1 MKLGVDF
8 GTTHTTAAV
17 YRDDAVHFVQLDES
31 QNLLRSMIY
40 ITREHEVILGKG
52 AVERYLDENTGRII
66 VTREKKVGTVE
77 NWVARMS
84 RGPLEPD
91 GPIQL
96 IYDVIID
103 EDISS
108 PGRLIQSI
116 KTGLRQEDYHGTNVF
131 DRYYS
136 LEKLIALILRHT
148 RESAENQ
155 FGEPITEIALGR
167 PVKFSDDPEVD
178 AEAQQTLHN
187 AAQMAGFEN
196 ITYVPEPLA
205 AAKFYTQ
212 NIDSEQTILIF
223 DFGGGTL
230 DFSILQ
236 VTPDGKSDVLST
248 HGVLVGGD
256 DFDSA
261 IMQGKVADYFG
272 EKATLKPDDTPIP
285 QHIYGFLA
293 NWQTIPLL
301 SRVDTLPIIR
311 RAQDKSSDPD
321 AFVKLESLVMNNYGF
336 PLFEAI
342 EKAKRKLS
350 SADTATVTL
359 HEPKL
364 DISVDMSRIEFQVLI
379 SPYLGEVQLGMSAA
393 LRKADISA
401 SQIDAVITTGGS
413 SLIPIFQKMLS
424 RKFPKA
430 TLVRSDTFG
439 SVGAGLAIAASELN
453 TPSG

>member
-17 YRDDAVHFVQLDES
+17 YKDGDVHFVQLDAP

-40 ITREHEVILGKG
+40 ITREHDVILGKR

-116 KTGLRQEDYHGTNVF
+116 KTGLRQEDYHGTNVY
-131 DRYYS
+131 DRYYKI
-136 LEKLIALILRHT
+136 EDLIALILSHVKH
-148 RESAENQ
+148 SAEKQ
-155 FGEPITEIALGR
+155 FNDKITSVAMGR
-167 PVKFSDDPEVD
+167 PVQFSSDPEVD
-178 AEAQQTLHN
+178 A
-187 AAQMAGFEN
+187 AAQAKLGR
-196 ITYVPEPLA
+196 A
-205 AAKFYTQ
+205 AAAAGLTNISYVAEPMAAARFYIQ
-212 NIDSEQTILIF
+212 QVQEDQTILIF

-230 DFSILQ
+230 DFSILR
-236 VTPDGKSDVLST
+236 VTPSGDYKVLAT

-261 IMQGKVADYFG
+261 IMQGKVSDYFG
-272 EKATLKPDDTPIP
+272 ENALTLPERNPIP
-285 QHIYGFLA
+285 QHLYGFLS

-301 SRVDTLPIIR
+301 SRVDSLPIIR
-311 RAQDKSSDPD
+311 KAQEKSTQPE

-336 PLFEAI
+336 PLFESI
-342 EKAKRKLS
+342 ERAKRKLS
-350 SADTATVTL
+350 NEDQAAVSMQQ
-359 HEPKL
+359 PKL
-364 DISVDMSRIEFQVLI
+364 SVDVPISRLEFQVLI
-379 SPYLGEVQLGMSAA
+379 SQYMGDVQIGMNKA
-393 LRKADISA
+393 LKKAGISA
-401 SQIDAVITTGGS
+401 EDVNAVITTGGS
-413 SLIPIFQKMLS
+413 SLVPIFPAMLA
-424 RKFPKA
+424 RRFPQAK
-430 TLVRSDTFG
+430 LVRSDTFG
-439 SVGAGLAIAASELN
+439 SVGAGLAIAASEL
-453 TPSG
+453 

>member
-17 YRDDAVHFVQLDES
+17 YRDGSVHFVRLDEP

-40 ITREHEVILGKG
+40 ITREHDVVLGKQ
-52 AVERYLDENTGRII
+52 AVERYLDENTGRIVI
-66 VTREKKVGTVE
+66 TREKKVGTVE

-116 KTGLRQEDYHGTNVF
+116 KTGLRQEDYDGTNVF
-131 DRYYS
+131 GRYYA
-136 LEKLIALILRHT
+136 LEELIALILRHT
-148 RESAENQ
+148 KESAEAQ
-155 FGEPITEIALGR
+155 FGEPITEVAMGR

-178 AEAQQTLHN
+178 AKAQQRLHD
-187 AAQMAGFEN
+187 AAKMAGFEK
-196 ITYVPEPLA
+196 ISYVPEPLA
-205 AAKFYTQ
+205 AARFYTKD
-212 NIDSEQTILIF
+212 IESDQTILIF

-230 DFSILQ
+230 DFSILH
-236 VTPDGKSDVLST
+236 VSPTGESRVLST

-261 IMQGKVADYFG
+261 IMQGKVAEDFG
-272 EKATLKPDDTPIP
+272 EKARMRPDNTPIP
-285 QHIYGFLA
+285 QHLYGFLS

-301 SRVDTLPIIR
+301 SRVDSLPIIR
-311 RAQDKSSDPD
+311 RGQEKSDNPE
-321 AFVKLESLVMNNYGF
+321 AFKKLESLVMNNYGF

-342 EKAKRKLS
+342 ERAKRQLS
-350 SADTATVTL
+350 ITTDSTITL
-359 HEPKL
+359 NEPKL
-364 DISVDMSRIEFQVLI
+364 DMTVDLTRIQFQVLI
-379 SPYLGEVQLGMSAA
+379 SPYLGEVQIGLRTA
-393 LRKADISA
+393 LEKANITA
-401 SQIDAVITTGGS
+401 EQVDAVITTGGS
-413 SLIPIFQKMLS
+413 SLIPIFQGMLA
-424 RKFPKA
+424 RQFPDAK
-430 TLVRSDTFG
+430 LVRSDTFG
-439 SVGAGLAIAASELN
+439 SVGAGLAIAASEM
-453 TPSG
+453 SD